1 MSCIFKNYE
10 FRNYILNPAKKFIK
24 DWIIVNL
31 FLMIKEEDLEEKYF
45 CPNCGQEMEY
55 KKTDENLQLNE
66 KLQDKIQFWYCL
78 NCSAEWQ
85 IDILNNILRKNSL
98 IES

>member
-1 MSCIFKNYE
+1 MN
-10 FRNYILNPAKKFIK
+10 
-24 DWIIVNL
+24 
-31 FLMIKEEDLEEKYF
+31 EENDLEDKYF
-45 CPNCGQEMEY
+45 CPNCGQEMER
-55 KKTDENLQLNE
+55 KKSDDSLELDE